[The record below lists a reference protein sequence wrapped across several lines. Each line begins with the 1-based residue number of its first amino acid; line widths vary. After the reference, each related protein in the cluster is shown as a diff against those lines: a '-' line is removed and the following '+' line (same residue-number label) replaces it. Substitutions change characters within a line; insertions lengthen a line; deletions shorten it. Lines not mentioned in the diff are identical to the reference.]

1 MSKDTLPLYR
11 DIVLEHTRHPRNS
24 RRPAAW
30 DREAEGHNTLCGDK
44 LRVYLRL
51 GQDKLAEVAFEA
63 SACAIATASASL
75 MTEALRGR
83 DEAGARRAID
93 EFLGVLKG
101 SRPGPLPGELQALEG
116 VREYPSRVRCAT
128 LPWETL
134 RAALD
139 ARAETVTTEQD
150 PDERR

>member
-1 MSKDTLPLYR
+1 MSADTLPLYR
-11 DIVLEHTRHPRNS
+11 DIVLEHTRHPRNC

-44 LRVYLRL
+44 VRVYLRL
-51 GQDKLAEVAFEA
+51 DQDRLAEVAFEA

-75 MTEALRGR
+75 MTEAVQGQAV
-83 DEAGARRAID
+83 AGARQAID
-93 EFLGVLKG
+93 GFLAVLRG
-101 SRPGPLPGELQALEG
+101 SHAGPLPGNLRALEG

-134 RAALD
+134 RAALE
-139 ARAETVTTEQD
+139 ARSAETVTTERD
-150 PDERR
+150 